1 MKLYILAVIIII
13 LISCSCFNYKE
24 GLENNSGQTQLRSSQ
39 EGGHMIEQ
47 NKYFKSRKY
56 PNVAEGPAETGG
68 VRIPTYKDKGDGS
81 KLIQDNP
88 GAHVGQSEQ
97 DKNIEKCKII
107 NDTRNCKFLKGT
119 NCGYCHSNK
128 TFMYGD
134 QNGPKANKCPKKDGE
149 NAWVGPKD
157 PRGVAWVCQKFKDQ
171 ETCSKVKNCGGSTGE
186 AAICGWC
193 PAAQKGFVVKQD
205 TKGGWYPKYKDD
217 VCDFKAKLKSGKK
230 HLVQVNWNNRRKVL
244 RSGRK
249 LYLYNQGEK
258 KGEFTPTKIRSYSW
272 GIYAYVGWRVMVY
285 FSKSGGN
292 KLGVWTGKN
301 YTNHVM
307 DKSNWISGGEGRWKW
322 APTGWELKTEDDIL
336 FDTSLIH
343 VNDCAQFKQLYPCMG
358 PNWRTGPHTQAC
370 IQKKWE
376 EGGCDG
382 EVDDKVRKSGLNL
395 HDVKKVWNSNSHGA
409 MLSNV
414 KTFRT
419 NTSSSDFEKA
429 KTYTKACMGTDVPN
443 CSNRWNKRPKACD
456 TDMWK
461 WSGCGTTG
469 KMNPN
474 SNEPWAIELANPY
487 QTHKKEKN
495 KDGSHSWGKV
505 WNKVWRTRWLSDHH
519 TRNPKQDYGKT
530 IKYTLACRGKVPPPP
545 WKKPC
550 WKDFSDMCR
559 YCYGVSLPSADVLN
573 FKNGPSQFRDK
584 NLTELKRTDNKVDSN
599 QFPRML
605 GDWNITKT
613 TYKLPDFPYWNFTN
627 RIIPALKKNG
637 GNTGISWGRNFI
649 REMTK
654 VPGIIYV
661 GHLKPPTPNRMTKSG
676 MDELW
681 FSEHLPFY
689 RMIKAYKL
697 PTTRYK
703 GVTYTRLYQS
713 RYKGKQGEYGF
724 EYGFPYWAF
733 FQAAASN

>member
-1 MKLYILAVIIII
+1 MKLYILAVIIIL
-13 LISCSCFNYKE
+13 LISCSCFFNYKE
-24 GLENNSGQTQLRSSQ
+24 GLENSGQTELRSSQ
-39 EGGHMIEQ
+39 EDRHTKEQ

-56 PNVAEGPAETGG
+56 PNVSEGSAETGG
-68 VRIPTYKDKGDGS
+68 LRIPTYKDKGDGS

-97 DKNIEKCKII
+97 DKNIEKCNIVNSTK
-107 NDTRNCKFLKGT
+107 NCKFLKGT

-134 QNGPKANKCPKKDGE
+134 ENGPKANNCPKKDGK

-157 PRGVAWVCQKFKDQ
+157 PRGVSWVCQKFKDQ
-171 ETCSKVKNCGGSTGE
+171 ETCAKVKNCGGSTGE

-205 TKGGWYPKYKDD
+205 SKGGWYPKYKDD

-230 HLVQVNWNNRRKVL
+230 HVVQINWNNRKKLL
-244 RSGRK
+244 RSGK
-249 LYLYNQGEK
+249 KVYLYNQGER

-292 KLGVWTGKN
+292 KMGVWTGKN

-322 APTGWELKTEDDIL
+322 APTSWELKTEDDIL

-376 EGGCDG
+376 EGGCFG
-382 EVDDKVRKSGLNL
+382 EVDDKISKSGLNL

-414 KTFRT
+414 KTFRA
-419 NTSSSDFEKA
+419 NTSSSDFKKA
-429 KTYTKACMGTDVPN
+429 KTYTKACLGSNVSN
-443 CSNRWNKRPKACD
+443 CSGRWNKRPKACD

-461 WSGCGTTG
+461 WSGCSGTG

-474 SNEPWAIELANPY
+474 SNEPWAIELENPY

-495 KDGSHSWGKV
+495 KDSSHSWGKV

-550 WKDFSDMCR
+550 WKDFSAMCR
-559 YCYGVSLPSADVLN
+559 YCNGVTMPTAEKLN
-573 FKNGPSQFRDK
+573 FKNASNVFRSQ
-584 NLTELKRTDNKVDSN
+584 NWTELKRTNNETDSN

-627 RIIPALKKNG
+627 KIIPYLKRHS
-637 GNTGISWGRNFI
+637 GNTGIGWNRNFI
-649 REMTK
+649 RAMTK
-654 VPGIIYV
+654 VPGILYV
-661 GHLKPPTPNRMTKSG
+661 GHLRPPTPNRITRSG

-703 GVTYTRLYQS
+703 GITYTRLYQS
-713 RYKGKQGEYGF
+713 RYKGKQGEFGF

-733 FQAAASN
+733 FQAAAAN